1 VGVSQVWKDFQ
12 VINLEVSLP
21 EEGVVTI
28 TLNRPT
34 KKNAL
39 TIALRDEIVDALA
52 DLGEDKDVCC
62 VVVTG
67 AGDTFCA
74 GFDLGEFT
82 VADTEFQER
91 LWASSDRF
99 HHALLRFPLPL
110 IAAINGPA
118 LAGGF
123 DLAVLCDLRIASH
136 TARFAHPERSFG
148 DVMYGPLHDLV
159 GGGIARELCL
169 TGRVVGADEARQLG
183 LVMQVVAPTELGA
196 VVQEIARGIAA
207 FPRNFTLRTKAKI
220 IGRMA
225 IAPTTMTLDL

>member
-1 VGVSQVWKDFQ
+1 
-12 VINLEVSLP
+12 VINLEVSVP

-28 TLNRPT
+28 TLNRPA

-39 TIALRDEIVDALA
+39 SIALRDEMVDTLA
-52 DLGEDKDVCC
+52 DLAENEGVSC

-74 GFDLGEFT
+74 GFDLGEFN
-82 VADTEFQER
+82 VADIEFQKE
-91 LWASSDRF
+91 LWVSSDRF

-123 DLAVLCDLRIASH
+123 DLAVVCDLRIASH

-169 TGRVVGADEARQLG
+169 TGRVVGAHEARELG
-183 LVMQVVAPTELGA
+183 LVMQVVAPTELTA
-196 VVQEIARGIAA
+196 VAQEVAQGIAA
-207 FPRNFTLRTKAKI
+207 FPRSFTIRTKAKI
-220 IGRMA
+220 IERMA